1 MGGRSVTLDPATV
14 TLVLGIG
21 GGLLSLPRVRR
32 WLSKPRKATT
42 LEERVDGLEVR
53 ERVLLDYVED
63 LRAHISEGKAP
74 PPPDWPEALLR
85 RRNYNPPNEGVS

>member
-1 MGGRSVTLDPATV
+1 MGGRPVTLDPATV

-21 GGLLSLPRVRR
+21 AGVGSLPRVRK
-32 WLSKPRKATT
+32 WLNKPRKATT

-53 ERVLLDYVED
+53 ERVLLDYIED

-74 PPPDWPEALLR
+74 PPPDWPDVLKR
-85 RRNYNPPNEGVS
+85 RRNFYPTEGTS